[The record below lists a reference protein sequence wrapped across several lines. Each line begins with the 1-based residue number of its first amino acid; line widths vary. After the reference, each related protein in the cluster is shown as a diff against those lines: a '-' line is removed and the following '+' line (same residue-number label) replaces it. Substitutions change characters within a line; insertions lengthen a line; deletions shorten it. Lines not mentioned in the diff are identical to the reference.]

1 MCTTTGAAARQTK
14 DRGNCYLLTGQF
26 LERAQSHR
34 NTVDENKRC
43 NEQVAHLEKLGAIV
57 GAVFAVG
64 RQHEQWRYRK
74 SLVDL
79 AWSKTPSMHGHS
91 MRENREIHWLPASDG
106 AAGRKGKAKAVIQ

>member
-1 MCTTTGAAARQTK
+1 MGNGMKESGIEGLASHDGPESCTSARK
-14 DRGNCYLLTGQF
+14 RSGEALTGESAGRV
-26 LERAQSHR
+26 LSREIHW
-34 NTVDENKRC
+34 VW
-43 NEQVAHLEKLGAIV
+43 GAD
-57 GAVFAVG
+57 AVCAVG

-106 AAGRKGKAKAVIQ
+106 AAGRIGKAKAAIQ